1 MHCGTL
7 LTMRRVQ
14 SAITIVGMLAIP
26 LALLARTGP
35 CTQSQC
41 SRMCAMILR
50 SVNAAQHQ
58 HCTCG
63 MAMGGAQ
70 CANHS
75 SQQVPDYGLNAPIAP
90 TMPSARA
97 SIAVP
102 DSERRALVSDA
113 AFASSGFGF
122 ELIQPPRA

>member
-1 MHCGTL
+1 M

-14 SAITIVGMLAIP
+14 SAIVVMAMLAIP

-35 CTQSQC
+35 CAQSQC

-63 MAMGGAQ
+63 KAIGGAQ

-75 SQQVPDYGLNAPIAP
+75 SRQIPDYGLNAPIAP

-97 SIAVP
+97 SIAVLH
-102 DSERRALVSDA
+102 SERRALVSDA
-113 AFASSGFGF
+113 AFASSGFRF
-122 ELIQPPRA
+122 ELIQPPRV